1 MDVGR
6 ALVWAERELAQSG
19 IDTARTDAELMLQE
33 LLHAKRSDLYLRPDI
48 ELLPGQENILAEW
61 VKRRCAR
68 MPLQYILH
76 KAWFMDMELYVDER
90 VLIPRPE
97 TELLAETV
105 LEKSRDMPKP
115 LAILDIGT
123 GSGAIAI
130 ALAKY
135 IDECR
140 IWATDI
146 SDGALEVAR
155 RNAERYGMQ
164 HKITFLQ
171 GDLFEPVRG
180 MKFDIIASNPP
191 YIRESDIAEL
201 EPEVRMEP
209 RLALSGGYDGL
220 DYYRR
225 LSQAVDLLKDNG
237 FLIFEIGYDQAGAVS
252 EVLRASGLDD
262 IEVKKDLAGLDRM
275 VLAYKNKNNREV

>member
-1 MDVGR
+1 MDIGR

-33 LLHAKRSDLYLRPDI
+33 LLHAKRSDLYLRPDL
-48 ELLPGQENILAEW
+48 ELSPGQENILAEW
-61 VKRRCAR
+61 VKRRRAR

-97 TELLAETV
+97 TELLVETV

-180 MKFDIIASNPP
+180 MKFNIIASNPP

-225 LSQAVDLLKDNG
+225 LSRAVDLLKDNG

-262 IEVKKDLAGLDRM
+262 IEVKKDLPGLDRM

>member
-1 MDVGR
+1 M
-6 ALVWAERELAQSG
+6 VWAERELAQSG
-19 IDTARTDAELMLQE
+19 IDTARIDAELMLQE
-33 LLHAKRSDLYLRPDI
+33 LLHAKRSDLYLQPDLGLSP
-48 ELLPGQENILAEW
+48 EQENILAEW
-61 VKRRCAR
+61 IERRCAR
-68 MPLQYILH
+68 VPLQYILH

-97 TELLAETV
+97 TELLVETI

-155 RNAERYGMQ
+155 RNAERCGMQ

-191 YIRESDIAEL
+191 YIRESDIAKL
-201 EPEVRMEP
+201 QPEVRMEP
-209 RLALSGGYDGL
+209 RLALSGGDDGL
-220 DYYRR
+220 DYYWR
-225 LSQAVDLLKDNG
+225 LSQAGDLLKDNG
-237 FLIFEIGYDQAGAVS
+237 FLIFETGYDQAGAIS
-252 EVLRASGLDD
+252 EILRARGLDD
-262 IEVKKDLAGLDRM
+262 IEVKKDLSGLDRM